1 MAFLNYVGLDYGD
14 ELVTSTTESR
24 GVTLGTK
31 GLMPDGRVFR
41 YSLAGEAITAGVL
54 CQNSLAIANHDMDLV
69 TAATTAGSSTIVV
82 TLGGTAATKDQ
93 YKGGTIYVNDNDGQG
108 QSFRIATHAAVGSG
122 AAFTV
127 PLEGK
132 QTVKTAL
139 TSSSLCG
146 LKANP
151 YNGTLIY
158 NGTGINGIPTGFAPT
173 DVADASYFWQQT
185 YGDGTAVAQGTM
197 VVGKVVT
204 PGITTDGTVD
214 AHIAAI
220 TAGSGDAGMQVA
232 VVCSPISVTTDYQH
246 VFITIGS

>member
-14 ELVTSTTESR
+14 ELVTSTTEAR

-41 YSLAGEAITAGVL
+41 YSLSGEAITAGL
-54 CQNSLAIANHDMDLV
+54 MCQNSIAIGNHDSDLV
-69 TAATTAGSSTIVV
+69 TAATAAGASSIVV

-93 YKGGTIYVNDNDGQG
+93 YKGGTIYVNDGAGKG

-139 TSSSLCG
+139 TASSECG

-151 YNGTLIY
+151 YNGTLSY
-158 NGTGINGIPTGFAPT
+158 NTTPDGIPTGFTPT

-185 YGDGTAVAQGTM
+185 YGDAAVL
-197 VVGKVVT
+197 VN
-204 PGITTDGTVD
+204 GTVVLGQCVVPSTNTTGAVD
-214 AHIAAI
+214 THVA
-220 TAGSGDAGMQVA
+220 TGDDNWNVA
-232 VVCSPISVTTDYQH
+232 VVTNPIVASTDSQH
-246 VFITIGS
+246 VFIIMGS

>member
-14 ELVTSTTESR
+14 ELVTSTTEAR

-41 YSLAGEAITAGVL
+41 YSLAGEAITAGL
-54 CQNSLAIANHDMDLV
+54 MCQNSIAIANHDMDLV
-69 TAATTAGSSTIVV
+69 TAATAAGASSIVV

-108 QSFRIATHAAVGSG
+108 QSFRISTHAAVGSG

-151 YNGTLIY
+151 YNGTLLY
-158 NGTGINGIPTGFAPT
+158 NTTPDGIPTGFSPT

-185 YGDGTAVAQGTM
+185 YGDAAVFAQGTM
-197 VVGKVVT
+197 VLGQCVVPST
-204 PGITTDGTVD
+204 NTTGAVD
-214 AHIAAI
+214 PHVA
-220 TAGSGDAGMQVA
+220 TGDDNMNVA
-232 VVCSPISVTTDYQH
+232 LVCNPISVTTDYQH
-246 VFITIGS
+246 VFIIMGS